1 MNPRLAH
8 RPLARLTLLTAVT
21 FPTRVSRTIGA
32 VTLTVAVALALGGCT
47 AMTAQNPSSSLKP
60 VNAVQDSGDSRVM
73 LKGADVVAY
82 FTQAKYVQGSAQF
95 KTEYEGVTFR
105 FSSAEHKALFD
116 KEPKKYLP
124 EFGGYCAN
132 GIAYGIP
139 WGGDADTF
147 RMIDGKLYIFGGQAS
162 KDGFEVDIPRNMAL
176 ANQYWKDEVAG
187 SNSMIQRTKRL
198 VFKVPHYKS
207 GEDIAKE
214 VAAAKAKKS

>member
-1 MNPRLAH
+1 MKITNIAMKTSTLSSLKRRVLLA
-8 RPLARLTLLTAVT
+8 TGTA
-21 FPTRVSRTIGA
+21 A
-32 VTLTVAVALALGGCT
+32 LAVALAGCG

-60 VNAVQDSGDSRVM
+60 VNAVADEQDARLM

-82 FTQAKYVQGSAQF
+82 FTQGKYLQGTPQTKSD
-95 KTEYEGVTFR
+95 YEGVTFR
-105 FSSAEHKALFD
+105 FSSAVNKALFD

-147 RMIDGKLYIFGGQAS
+147 SMINGKLYIFGGQAS
-162 KDGFEVDIPRNMAL
+162 KDGFEIDPVGNMAL
-176 ANQYWKDEVAG
+176 AEKYWKDEIAG
-187 SNSMIQRTKRL
+187 NNSMIQRTKRL

-207 GEDIAKE
+207 GEQIAAE
-214 VAAAKAKKS
+214 VVAAKSKKP

>member
-1 MNPRLAH
+1 MNNIAVSLCPSFFKTARHRLASTTGTIV
-8 RPLARLTLLTAVT
+8 LA
-21 FPTRVSRTIGA
+21 
-32 VTLTVAVALALGGCT
+32 ALLGGCG

-60 VNAVQDSGDSRVM
+60 VNAVADEQDARVM

-82 FTQAKYVQGSAQF
+82 FTQGKYMQGTPQIKSD
-95 KTEYEGVTFR
+95 YEGVTFR
-105 FSSAEHKALFD
+105 FSTASHKALFD

-147 RMIDGKLYIFGGQAS
+147 SMINGKLYIFGGQGS
-162 KDGFEVDIPRNMAL
+162 KDGFEVDPAGNMAL
-176 ANQYWKDEVAG
+176 ADRYWKDEVAG
-187 SNSMIQRTKRL
+187 NNSMIQRTKRL

-207 GEDIAKE
+207 GEQIAAE
-214 VAAAKAKKS
+214 VAAAKAKKP